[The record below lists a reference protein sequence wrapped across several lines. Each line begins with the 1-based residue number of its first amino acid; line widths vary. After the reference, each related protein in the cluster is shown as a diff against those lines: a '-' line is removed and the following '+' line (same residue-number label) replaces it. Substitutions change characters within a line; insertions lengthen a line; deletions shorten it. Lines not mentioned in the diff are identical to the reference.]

1 MPDVSTSPFGDWK
14 RTRSKLANIK
24 KRDPDADV
32 TELRQQ
38 LKTER
43 MAAYIREMVDAMPP
57 LTDEQRAR
65 LAALFGASASTGG
78 GRDAAA

>member
-1 MPDVSTSPFGDWK
+1 MPEVSIDPFGDWK
-14 RTRSKLANIK
+14 RTRSKLANTK

-65 LAALFGASASTGG
+65 LAALFCPSAATGG